1 MPENV
6 RDRLQAAVVAT
17 AKLISPDRTLREE
30 QEDLEAAEADL
41 EAYLATVR
49 TEGVGDSPSGENLTH
64 IRRG

>member
-41 EAYLATVR
+41 EAEQR
-49 TEGVGDSPSGENLTH
+49 RSGGKA
-64 IRRG
+64 R